1 MPRPRLRMF
10 AGPNGSGKSTIKEQI
25 PSNLIGTYVNA
36 DEIEK
41 TVKASG
47 LLDLDAF
54 GVCATS
60 DELHAFFAGHSL
72 ILKFGLQDQA
82 LRIELDNQSVD
93 FRAIEMSSYYA
104 SVIADF
110 IRHKLLENKTSFT
123 FETVMSSSDKVD
135 FLRLAQ
141 AKGYRTYLYFVAT
154 ESPEINI
161 NRVANRVGDGG
172 HNVPQEKIIK
182 RYYRSLELL
191 PEAIAASNRAFI
203 FDNSGEQAIFMAE
216 VTDGSTLDFHHDE
229 IPDWF
234 MNAYVDNVLGG

>member
-25 PSNLIGTYVNA
+25 PPNLIGTYVNA

-47 LLDLDAF
+47 LLDLGAF

-82 LRIELDNQSVD
+82 LRIELDSQSVD

-141 AKGYRTYLYFVAT
+141 AEGYRTYLYFVAT

-203 FDNSGEQAIFMAE
+203 FDNSGEQAIFMAQ

>member
-1 MPRPRLRMF
+1 MF

-72 ILKFGLQDQA
+72 ILKFELQDQA

-154 ESPEINI
+154 ESPDINI